1 MTMQLQRQMP
11 HLINAALAFSH
22 KTHRGAEVLYDI
34 L

>member
-22 KTHRGAEVLYDI
+22 KIHRGAKVVYEI